1 MNELYT
7 KRVGLYLQFI
17 IIISGLQINNM
28 TLQPSFTLELVV
40 KDENLLCECPCRE
53 QIDLVPKRQCSYFL
67 MLV

>member
-17 IIISGLQINNM
+17 IIISGLRINSM

-40 KDENLLCECPCRE
+40 KDENLLCECPCGE
-53 QIDLVPKRQCSYFL
+53 QIDLVPKSVATFSCL
-67 MLV
+67 CE